1 MLLGLFMLASPVLW
15 SQEAKGTITGAVTDP
30 QGALVP
36 GAKIEAKNLGTN
48 VVSSTVTSGAG
59 VYSLMTLK
67 PGQYDVTVSAAG
79 FKTSVRSNV
88 DLTIGARLEVDFKLE
103 IGAVSETVE
112 VTGEAPLLETG
123 TASRGSVI
131 DQEQITSLPVLNNN
145 VFTLMRFT
153 VGFVNTGSSSP
164 DNSRPWDNGDLSN
177 YNVIGSD
184 GFNAEYLLEGSPNN
198 NRGTK
203 LGDKNASNLSAVP
216 PADSVSE
223 FKMQTNTYDAEF
235 GRTSGGVVNISLK
248 SGTNAFHGSLYEYW
262 RNDILNANTVANK
275 LQKKGV
281 DPVRWNQPGGSIT
294 GPIIKDKLFF
304 MFSFE
309 AIRQHIP
316 NPTDLKVPTLLERQG
331 DFSKSG
337 SNGQG
342 IKIYDPTTTTRD
354 AQGNWVRNT
363 YTADGYHLPQQFWD
377 PVALKILDYIPEPNL
392 TVSPRADNNLHVSPN
407 IVFNTYDTYITR
419 IDYTLSSKNSLY
431 ASYNHSNYDKTGG
444 TQAYSLIQASP
455 SSKTEQRDNGITL
468 NFTSLLSPNFVS
480 TSRVNFSRHVNNTIP
495 YGSGFDPT
503 QLGFSSSFVSK
514 LPALS
519 FPSVTLTYP
528 GGGGPG
534 GPGGGG
540 GGLLGSSG
548 PTVYIDNTY
557 TFGQTFS
564 KVIGQHSL
572 KFGGEFREMM
582 NNLTSPDDPA
592 VVSNSGSY
600 TFDSTFTAADPTT
613 GGAGTSGDPLA
624 SFLLG
629 YAASGSVS
637 TGSAFSF
644 ANRYYGLFL
653 QDDWRVSSKL
663 TLNLGLRWDYEPPEA
678 ERFNRAV
685 AGFDTTTP
693 YPLGNTTVK
702 GGLKFATGIDRSGV
716 KHDLNNF
723 QPRIGLA
730 YRVSNKLVLR
740 GGYGLESTPV
750 SSFPA
755 ATGFTTSTAMITQN
769 PDYTPVNKLSNP
781 FPGGISS
788 PTGNSLGLQT
798 YLGQAIKFI
807 YPDRITPV
815 HQNLTIG
822 FEYELPFRSV
832 ISASYVM
839 LRQTQRVANDYDINQ
854 IPGAQY
860 FALGRAL
867 EQNVTNPYAGLLPG
881 SPYNGPTIQLGQLL
895 RPYPQFDSITEQYY
909 TKGKRWY
916 DGLQMQF
923 EKRLSQG
930 LMATFNYTFSKTIG
944 QNEYLNGGHDGIDQM
959 DKCIIPPDRAHVF
972 NLAASYNLPFAAHAT
987 GITKQLF
994 AGWNAST
1001 TISYQ
1006 SAQPIMPLGGRG
1018 PGNANQMNWT
1028 GAELKLA
1035 NPTLQRWFNTC
1046 SLTTDG
1052 KRQNCASDSEPVAWQ
1067 ILGQYDKKTSST
1079 ILSGIRS
1086 KATPLKAGVNLALFK
1101 QFFVTERS
1109 KIELRGEF
1117 FNLFNSA
1124 AYGGGMGGINADPTA
1139 GPAFGSIST
1148 NTQANTPRQ
1157 GQLSLRFTF

>member
-1 MLLGLFMLASPVLW
+1 MLLGLIMLASPVLW

-48 VVSSTVTSGAG
+48 VVTSTVTSGAG

-79 FKTSVRSNV
+79 FKTSVRTNV
-88 DLTIGARLEVDFKLE
+88 DLSVGARLELDFKLE

-123 TASRGSVI
+123 TASRGSVV
-131 DQEQITSLPVLNNN
+131 DQDQITSLPVLNNN

-223 FKMQTNTYDAEF
+223 FKMQTNTYDAEY
-235 GRTSGGVVNISLK
+235 GRTSGGVVSISLK

-262 RNDILNANTVANK
+262 RNDILNANSVSNK
-275 LQKKGV
+275 RLKKSV
-281 DPVRWNQPGGSIT
+281 DPVRWNQPGGSIN

-316 NPTDLKVPTLLERQG
+316 SPTDLKVPTLEERNG
-331 DFSKSG
+331 NFSSP
-337 SNGQG
+337 
-342 IKIYDPTTTTRD
+342 IYDPTTTIEVAPGHFQRSLL
-354 AQGNWVRNT
+354 G
-363 YTADGYHLPQQFWD
+363 DGHHIPTSLMN
-377 PVALKILDYIPEPNL
+377 PVALKLLDYIPKPNL
-392 TVSPRADNNLHVSPN
+392 SISPRVDNNLHVSPN

-419 IDYTLSSKNSLY
+419 IDYTLSSKNSIY
-431 ASYNHSNYDKTGG
+431 GNFNHSNYDKTGG
-444 TQAYSLIQASP
+444 TQAFSLIEASP

-503 QLGFSSSFVSK
+503 QLGFSSAFVSK

-519 FPSVTLTYP
+519 FPSITLTYP

-534 GPGGGG
+534 GPGGPPGGGG

-548 PTVYIDNTY
+548 PTTFIDNTY

-564 KVIGQHSL
+564 LVVGKHSL
-572 KFGGEFREMM
+572 KFGAEFREMM

-600 TFDSTFTAADPTT
+600 TFDSAFTAADPLR
-613 GGAGTSGDPLA
+613 GGAGDSGDPLA

-629 YAASGSVS
+629 YVSSGSVS

-653 QDDWRVSSKL
+653 QDDWRLSNKL
-663 TLNLGLRWDYEPPEA
+663 TLNLGLRWDYEPPET
-678 ERFNRAV
+678 ERFNRVV
-685 AGFDTTTP
+685 AGVDTTTS
-693 YPLGNTTVK
+693 YPLGDMLVK

-723 QPRIGLA
+723 QPRIGFA

-755 ATGFTTSTAMITQN
+755 TTGFTTSTTMFTQN
-769 PDYTPVNKLSNP
+769 PNYTPANTLSNP
-781 FPGGISS
+781 FPGGINA

-798 YLGQAIKFI
+798 YLGQGIKFI
-807 YPDRITPV
+807 YPDRIVPV
-815 HQNLTIG
+815 HQNLSIG
-822 FEYELPFRSV
+822 FQYELPLSSV

-860 FALGRAL
+860 YGRGAFL
-867 EQNVTNPYAGLLPG
+867 EQLVDNPYQGLIPG
-881 SPYNGPTIQLGQLL
+881 NPQFNGPKIQQAQLL

-909 TKGKRWY
+909 TKGRRWY
-916 DGLQMQF
+916 DGMQMQI

-930 LMATFNYTFSKTIG
+930 LMVMFNYTFSKTIG
-944 QNEYLNGGHDGIDQM
+944 QNEYINGGHGTIDQM
-959 DKCIIPPDRAHVF
+959 DKCIIPPDRAHVM
-972 NLAASYNLPFAAHAT
+972 NLAASYSLPFAAHAK

-994 AGWNAST
+994 GGWNAST

-1018 PGNANQMNWT
+1018 QGNENQMNWT
-1028 GAELKLA
+1028 GAELKLS

-1046 SLTTDG
+1046 SLTADG
-1052 KRQNCASDSEPVAWQ
+1052 RRQSCASDSEPVAWH
-1067 ILGQYDKKTSST
+1067 ILGKYDQRTSSA

-1086 KATPLKAGVNLALFK
+1086 KATPLKAGINLALFK
-1101 QFFVTERS
+1101 QFVVTERS
-1109 KIELRGEF
+1109 KIEFRGEF

-1124 AYGGGMGGINADPTA
+1124 AYGGGMGGINADPTS
-1139 GPAFGSIST
+1139 PVFGSIST
-1148 NTQANTPRQ
+1148 NSQANTPRQ
-1157 GQLSLRFTF
+1157 GQLSLRFSF